1 MDMEPA
7 RLGRE
12 EFQAHVLA
20 MERGM
25 DLRVASIDERM
36 TGLEGR
42 IEARIVGLEGRIE
55 ARIVGLEERIEARI
69 AGLEGRIAGLEGRI
83 VARIA
88 GLEGRV
94 DARIAGLEGRIEAHM
109 AASSERDRRIE
120 LIATSVAESA
130 KEARSLKSNMWLAVL
145 TVMLTVVATTFASY
159 FASRQSNLAI
169 VQAVQSSYQQG
180 RVHAAPPGSL
190 P

>member
-12 EFQAHVLA
+12 EFQAQVLA

-25 DLRVASIDERM
+25 DLRVARIDERM

-42 IEARIVGLEGRIE
+42 IEARIAGLEG
-55 ARIVGLEERIEARI
+55 RIEARI
-69 AGLEGRIAGLEGRI
+69 AGLEGRIEARI
-83 VARIA
+83 V
-88 GLEGRV
+88 
-94 DARIAGLEGRIEAHM
+94 GLEGRIEAHM

-120 LIATSVAESA
+120 LLASSVAESA

-145 TVMLTVVATTFASY
+145 TVMLTVVATTVASY

-180 RVHAAPPGSL
+180 RLHAAPPGAL